1 MCWGA
6 QFDCFSGISRWC
18 WARILSTYSSLP
30 EYFGW
35 SDVSSKVSLINDLVS
50 FRNSLLL
57 SPHLP
62 CLAIDWNSD
71 GKMWIWAMFSAGL
84 WQMHFQELYFPM
96 RLAFTLISKKL
107 RKLHNQ
113 DYHFSITF
121 IWWYWIT
128 FAKIKRPHLNLEGKE
143 PQWLRRHAG
152 RVTVREVLPWCR
164 TFHSWYQP
172 GVISY
177 LSYFLPCSILP
188 CSYNKFPFTHKLV

>member
-6 QFDCFSGISRWC
+6 QFDCFPGISRWC

-57 SPHLP
+57 LLHLP

-143 PQWLRRHAG
+143 PAM
-152 RVTVREVLPWCR
+152 TEETCRES
-164 TFHSWYQP
+164 HSARSLALVP
-172 GVISY
+172 
-177 LSYFLPCSILP
+177 
-188 CSYNKFPFTHKLV
+188 NFPFLVSTWGDQLFVLLSTL